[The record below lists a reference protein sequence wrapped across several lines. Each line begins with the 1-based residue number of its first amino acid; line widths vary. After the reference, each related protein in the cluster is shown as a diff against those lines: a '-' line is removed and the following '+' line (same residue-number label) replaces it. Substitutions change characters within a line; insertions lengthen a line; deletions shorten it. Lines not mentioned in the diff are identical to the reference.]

1 MANVQ
6 NDLEPIMWPF
16 ISIFSHLIA
25 DLAPVGRGAL
35 LLAVVGGDLS
45 AAGLGHELA
54 LLLGLLV
61 ANLPWNILA
70 GPLGN
75 SLGNLLA
82 LLLGY
87 ILANLLRDSATLL
100 TRNLDTDLLGHLP
113 GNVLALLLWNLLA
126 LLARDILTLLSWDI
140 ATLLARH
147 LDLNSAAHVLHH
159 I

>member
-113 GNVLALLLWNLLA
+113 GNLLA

-140 ATLLARH
+140 AALLARH